1 MSMSPKRPRGA
12 PRGNTNAFKH
22 GFYTRRLKKNDLNG
36 VESTDTSGLVEEI
49 ALIRVFTRRLLESS
63 LNNASFYD
71 LAETLR
77 ILCLASSTITRV
89 IKTQYLLS
97 MSDTGLD
104 DEIAAAIHQINLDF
118 QGRLAATTPTLPAS
132 LPPDSPDEV

>member
-1 MSMSPKRPRGA
+1 MSSPKRPRGA

-36 VESTDTSGLVEEI
+36 VESTNTSGLVEEI

-63 LNNASFYD
+63 LTNASFYD

-89 IKTQYLLS
+89 IKTQYLLT

-104 DEIAAAIHQINLDF
+104 EEITAAIHQINLDL
-118 QGRLAATTPTLPAS
+118 QGRLAATTPSLPAS
-132 LPPDSPDEV
+132 LPPDSPAEA